1 MGLQKT
7 LSIILLSA
15 ITIVTILYISNPS
28 CEENY
33 KHFVEKYY
41 KNIKPSVQST
51 QHFENNCP
59 YQSRLDVKLAVR
71 EQYGV
76 ENKSKILNMI
86 DHVLYINLPL
96 RADRN
101 KEVKNELDIL
111 GLPYTRIEGVVN
123 KFGGLGCSMAHLK
136 AIKYAKTNNFKNVL
150 ICEDDIHFKFNRG
163 ELHNNLVQ
171 ALTYLGN
178 DYDVLMLTGGRVK
191 SYNIVNTK
199 VVRQVETAQT
209 RTAYLVNSTYY
220 DTLIAN
226 FDDNVRELVSRGPRS
241 YTGNVDDQQY
251 GYGFAGD
258 QYWKHLQP
266 VDRWFIMKPRQCK
279 QRKSFSDIQKIT
291 ADYSDS

>member
-1 MGLQKT
+1 MII
-7 LSIILLSA
+7 SIILMSA
-15 ITIVTILYISNPS
+15 IIICTILYVSGPS
-28 CEENY
+28 CKENY
-33 KHFVEKYY
+33 RRSIEKYY
-41 KNIKPSVQST
+41 KNIKPADSSLQI
-51 QHFENNCP
+51 FDKAGALDD
-59 YQSRLDVKLAVR
+59 QSRWNVARTVR
-71 EQYGV
+71 EQFSA
-76 ENKSKILNMI
+76 ENNSKIINMI
-86 DHVLYINLPL
+86 SHVLYINLPN
-96 RADRN
+96 RSDRDAQI
-101 KEVKNELDIL
+101 KRELDTI
-111 GLPYTRIEGVVN
+111 GLSYTRIEGVVN

-136 AIKYAKTNNFKNVL
+136 ALQYAKRNNFNNVL
-150 ICEDDIHFKFNRG
+150 ICEYDMKLKYNR
-163 ELHNNLVQ
+163 EKLYNNLVQ